1 MKRKNKMSVLFETLR
16 PNDLE
21 YLVSDTLS
29 IDQYSSKADEDN
41 ITIGIFIND
50 KNAGRELYSLLS
62 KIFIDEIRDID
73 LSNNINKHDEY
84 PLFVEFVRNKYFYK
98 VLEELV
104 ETLTRLSGIKHWYFR
119 AENNE
124 KLELNEENIISNIR
138 LNKISF
144 KDIKNPSNYNDNK
157 EKDSEKELKEFLE
170 TGTYRKSGNNI
181 IVEDAYDRYD
191 WKIERFITEQELEE
205 ELNNATE
212 TGTPTYL
219 TLIEAFPYHQFVE
232 TEDKLFLQRD
242 NKILMLKYL
251 G

>member
-1 MKRKNKMSVLFETLR
+1 MNNLYETLR
-16 PNDLE
+16 PGDLE

-41 ITIGIFIND
+41 ITVGIFIDD
-50 KNAGRELYSLLS
+50 KDAGRELYSLLS
-62 KIFIDEIRDID
+62 KIFIEEIRDID
-73 LSNNINKHDEY
+73 LSNNITKQNEY
-84 PLFVEFVRNKYFYK
+84 PLFVEFVRNRYFYK
-98 VLEELV
+98 TLEELV
-104 ETLTRLSGIKHWYFR
+104 DTLTRLTGIKNWYFR
-119 AENNE
+119 GEDNE

-138 LNKISF
+138 LSKISF
-144 KDIKNPSNYNDNK
+144 KDIKNPSNSNDMK
-157 EKDSEKELKEFLE
+157 EKASEKELKEFLE
-170 TGTYRKSGNNI
+170 TGTYRKSGNII

-191 WKIERFITEQELEE
+191 WEIEKFITEQEMEE
-205 ELNNATE
+205 ELNKADE

-219 TLIEAFPYHQFVE
+219 TLVEAFPYHQFIE